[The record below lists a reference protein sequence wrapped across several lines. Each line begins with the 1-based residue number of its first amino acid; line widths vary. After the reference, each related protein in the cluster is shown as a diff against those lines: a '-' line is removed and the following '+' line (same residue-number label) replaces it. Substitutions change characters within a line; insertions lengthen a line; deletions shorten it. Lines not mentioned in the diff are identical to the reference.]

1 MNHSLDRPAVTAP
14 ADSLPSIAELRLL
27 EDFLD
32 WMENHHSAP
41 RRRWKLVVFPLLP
54 VIALAAT
61 VCCYMMAGG

>member
-32 WMENHHSAP
+32 WMENHKSAAP
-41 RRRWKLVVFPLLP
+41 QRWKLVVFPLLP
-54 VIALAAT
+54 VIAIAASLL
-61 VCCYMMAGG
+61 CYLAGG